1 MLVIYQKIGPAGLVL
16 LILSFMALYFSIK
29 NIVLLSIIY
38 RDFRKRFAKI
48 ESGEEPYSK
57 ELHNPGNPLIGLITE
72 VVETHAT
79 HSNDIRAEVAYLFH
93 RNFEQVNRDI
103 TWLKLISVIAPLLGL
118 LGTMLGMIAVFQE
131 LAAGTGGAN
140 AATLANGIWEAL
152 ITTIM
157 GLTVAVPTL
166 IAFYFL
172 SLKMKGFHIEAI
184 EHSYRAV
191 DLFLRN
197 CPHADEIRAAK
208 PRMRESMLNAQIS
221 KVQTEHVAKQQGEQM
236 GKPSTEAQCPV
247 HTVKPIACSNNNIP
261 LGSEG

>member
-1 MLVIYQKIGPAGLVL
+1 MDKVDELMYSIYTKIGPAGIVLVL
-16 LILSFMALYFSIK
+16 LSVLALYLSVK
-29 NIVLLSIIY
+29 NVALLFMVSK
-38 RDFRKRFAKI
+38 DFRKRFARI
-48 ESGEEPYSK
+48 ESGEQGYAA
-57 ELHNPGNPLIGLITE
+57 ELHNPSNPLAGIIAA

-93 RNFEQVNRDI
+93 RNFEQINRDI

-157 GLTVAVPTL
+157 GLCVAVPTL
-166 IAFYFL
+166 FAFYYL

-191 DLFLRN
+191 DRFLHN
-197 CPHADEIRAAK
+197 CPHGQSLLSQRHHTRRIAEKSYTGVA
-208 PRMRESMLNAQIS
+208 PFGRERGR
-221 KVQTEHVAKQQGEQM
+221 TEGV
-236 GKPSTEAQCPV
+236 S
-247 HTVKPIACSNNNIP
+247 
-261 LGSEG
+261 

>member
-1 MLVIYQKIGPAGLVL
+1 MYDIYHKIGPAGVVLVV
-16 LILSFMALYFSIK
+16 LSIMALYFAVK
-29 NIVLLSIIY
+29 NIALLSMIG
-38 RDFRKRFAKI
+38 RDFRKRFARI
-48 ESGEEPYSK
+48 ESGEQPYSV
-57 ELHNPGNPLIGLITE
+57 ELHNPGNPLAGIIAA

-93 RNFEQVNRDI
+93 RNFEGINRDI

-118 LGTMLGMIAVFQE
+118 LGTMLGMIAVFRE

-166 IAFYFL
+166 VAFYFL

-197 CPHADEIRAAK
+197 CPHSQTIMAEREQSIAASEGKCPAHSEASAK
-208 PRMRESMLNAQIS
+208 PYEAPTLS
-221 KVQTEHVAKQQGEQM
+221 VANG
-236 GKPSTEAQCPV
+236 
-247 HTVKPIACSNNNIP
+247 
-261 LGSEG
+261 

>member
-1 MLVIYQKIGPAGLVL
+1 MSMSLIYHKIGPAGVVLVL
-16 LILSFMALYFSIK
+16 LSFAALYFSIK
-29 NIVLLSIIY
+29 NVTLLLLIN
-38 RDFRKRFAKI
+38 RDFRQRFSKI
-48 ESGEEPYSK
+48 ESGELSYSS
-57 ELHNPGNPLIGLITE
+57 ELHRPQNPLSGIIAA

-93 RNFEQVNRDI
+93 RNFERINRDI

-118 LGTMLGMIAVFQE
+118 LGTMLGMVAVFRE
-131 LAAGTGGAN
+131 LAAGAGAAN

-166 IAFYFL
+166 VVFYFL

-191 DLFLRN
+191 HLFQRN
-197 CPHADEIRAAK
+197 CPHARTVHEA
-208 PRMRESMLNAQIS
+208 ESS
-221 KVQTEHVAKQQGEQM
+221 SQGSCPMSGQD
-236 GKPSTEAQCPV
+236 GKTVLQSDCPSVEAV
-247 HTVKPIACSNNNIP
+247 
-261 LGSEG
+261 